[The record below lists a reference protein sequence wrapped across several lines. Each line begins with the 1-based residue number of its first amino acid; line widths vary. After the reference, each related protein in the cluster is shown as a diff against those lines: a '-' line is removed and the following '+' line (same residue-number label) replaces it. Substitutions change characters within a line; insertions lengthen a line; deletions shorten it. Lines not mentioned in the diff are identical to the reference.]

1 MQEDIDSL
9 ALNVRRTV
17 EKTSDISSPVA
28 FSADIL
34 TSVSHPALIA

>member
-34 TSVSHPALIA
+34 TSVSHPA